1 MTGQSITLLFM
12 LCRVYA
18 VHFAARQFS
27 GNAGTAI
34 SSGSNSCNSLVG
46 GLGLAWDA
54 AHEADHALCVALQN
68 LLDIRKRIIAYATH
82 QYRYDEQYDPD
93 TGEPLFNEQQ
103 VLRFRE
109 ITNVLE
115 SLGED
120 LRSQD
125 ERALTLGMTDG
136 MQQQLLKPAGFRQ
149 LQVCPVFGT
158 DAGAEV
164 LARQLDVW
172 RAMKEEQAAG
182 SVEGRNAAALA
193 TAACKVEDDWRSCP
207 MRVINVSLQSQA
219 WPVKCV
225 WLMLKQHHICLC

>member
-1 MTGQSITLLFM
+1 MTGQSMTLLFM

-34 SSGSNSCNSLVG
+34 SSGSNNSNSLVG

-54 AHEADHALCVALQN
+54 AREADHALYVALQN
-68 LLDIRKRIIAYATH
+68 LLDIRMQIIAYATRR
-82 QYRYDEQYDPD
+82 YRCDELYDPD
-93 TGEPLFNEQQ
+93 TGEPLFDEQQ
-103 VLRFRE
+103 VLRLRE

-125 ERALTLGMTDG
+125 ERALIVGMIDG

-164 LARQLDVW
+164 LARQLDMW
-172 RAMKEEQAAG
+172 HAMKEEQAAG

-193 TAACKVEDDWRSCP
+193 TAAHEVQDDWQSCP
-207 MRVINVSLQSQA
+207 MRVTNVSLQSQA

-225 WLMLKQHHICLC
+225 WLMFKQHHICVC